1 MIRRGAD
8 CLFGMV
14 AILLAFG
21 CQAARA
27 EVKQIVIASREPW
40 LNGRSLGAAGAYE
53 KLQGSVVY
61 AVNPSDA
68 ANSRIADVALAPRN
82 ADGMVEFTGDFVVL
96 RPVDPKKARPSVFL
110 EILNR
115 GVTQANGSFFSTENT
130 SFRVE
135 NLEATRLSDA
145 FLFEQ
150 GFTVA
155 WVGWQFNL
163 PNGAIRIAP
172 PVAAVNSIVREAI
185 LLTDEPAISVYPLSG
200 AYCASDAVQASATL
214 TMKQRFND
222 TGTILPRAAW
232 SFAHDEDGKAVPDAC
247 AVRLT
252 GGFKPGR
259 LYEAVYTGA
268 PPPVAG
274 LGLSAIRDFVSYL
287 KYGGVDSALREH
299 PETEKYVLGYG
310 YSQSARFLRQ
320 YLYQGFTADERG
332 RQTFDAMFVASAGA
346 GRGSFNHRYA
356 APGQAG
362 NSVLSDLQPVD
373 LFPFTDG
380 DELDPVTGRREG
392 LLREARKSKT
402 VPKIFYTYSSTEY
415 WARVGSL
422 AYTDVNG
429 SAELPLDA
437 NARLYFFPGTPHSHA
452 PFPPVTG
459 VGSSGRRFTNQA
471 NFASSGWSFRALLLD
486 LEAWTAKGQQPPPS
500 AYPRPG
506 KELVAREKVK
516 FPGVPGMDFP
526 SSMPQNWRMDFGKD
540 FLSKGV
546 ITIEPP
552 KLGPAYTVLVP
563 QVDADGNDRGGIAL
577 PFLAVPLGTYTGW
590 NYELPRLESLD
601 FLAGLIGS
609 FQPFPVTKEQRLAA
623 HDPRAS
629 IEERYKGREDYL
641 AQVHASALK
650 LVGRKLLRSEDVPG
664 VEQESAVYWDALTS
678 SIGSAGSARR

>member
-1 MIRRGAD
+1 MIRRGTD

-14 AILLAFG
+14 AILLVFG
-21 CQAARA
+21 FDAAHA

-40 LNGRSLGAAGAYE
+40 LNGKPMGPAGAYE
-53 KLQGSVVY
+53 KLQGRVVY
-61 AVNPSDA
+61 AINPNDA
-68 ANSRIADVALAPRN
+68 ANARVADVGLAPRN
-82 ADGMVEFTGDFVVL
+82 ADGMVEFSSDFVVL

-115 GVTQANGSFFSTENT
+115 GRTQANGSFFSTAG
-130 SFRVE
+130 SFSVE
-135 NLEATRLSDA
+135 SLEGVRLSDA

-155 WVGWQFNL
+155 WVGWQFDL
-163 PNGAIRIAP
+163 PAGFIRLAA
-172 PVAAVNSIVREAI
+172 PVAAVSSIVREEI
-185 LLTDEPAISVYPLSG
+185 LLTGRRAISVYPLSG
-200 AYCASDAVQASATL
+200 SYCAANAVQANATL
-214 TMKQRFND
+214 TMKERFND
-222 TGTILPRAAW
+222 TGTILPRDSW
-232 SFAHDEDGKAVPDAC
+232 SFAHEEDSKAVPDAC
-247 AVRLT
+247 AVRLPE
-252 GGFKPGR
+252 GFKPGR

-268 PPPVAG
+268 HPPVAG

-287 KYGGVDSALREH
+287 KYGGVDSPLREH
-299 PETEKYVLGYG
+299 PETEKIVLGYG

-320 YLYQGFTADERG
+320 YLYQGFNADERG
-332 RQTFDAMFVASAGA
+332 RQTFDAMFIASAGA

-373 LFPFTDG
+373 LFPFSDG
-380 DELDPVTGRREG
+380 DELDPVTGKRDG
-392 LLREARKSKT
+392 LLREARRSKT
-402 VPKIFYTYSSTEY
+402 LPKIFYTYSSTEF

-429 SAELPLDA
+429 ARELPLDK

-452 PFPPVTG
+452 PFPFVSHIAGKSFAFP
-459 VGSSGRRFTNQA
+459 A
-471 NFASSGWSFRALLLD
+471 NFASSGWSFRALLLN
-486 LEAWTAKGQQPPPS
+486 LEAWTAKGEPPPPS
-500 AYPRPG
+500 AYPHLGR
-506 KELVAREKVK
+506 ELVRRENVK
-516 FPGVPGMDFP
+516 FPDVPGMNFP
-526 SSMPQNWRMDFGKD
+526 ASMPQNWRMDYGPD

-563 QVDADGNDRGGIAL
+563 QVDADGNDLGGIAL

-601 FLAGLIGS
+601 YLAGLFGS
-609 FQPFPVTKEQRLAA
+609 FQPFPLTKEERLAA
-623 HDPRAS
+623 RDPRTS

-641 AQVHASALK
+641 ARIHAAALK
-650 LVGRKLLRSEDVPG
+650 LVERKLLLSDDVSG
-664 VEQESAVYWDALTS
+664 VEKESAVYWDVLTS
-678 SIGSAGSARR
+678 SAGVAGSSRR